1 MWQSIKTRIFA
12 GLLAIVPIAVTFW
25 ILKFLFTFLDS
36 LASPFLKK
44 VGIEIP
50 GLGIILTL
58 LFIFVLG
65 LFITNVL
72 GKTLFNWGEK
82 ILAKLPIVNT
92 IYNTIKQITSAFSG
106 STVKSFQQVIFIQY
120 PREGLWTMCFVTN
133 QSKNENGDTF
143 YHVFVPT
150 TPNPTSGVFI
160 VIPKKDAI
168 HPDISVENGLKAII
182 SGGILD
188 PGNSLSGKL
197 PPNLNKDSNSII

>member
-25 ILKFLFTFLDS
+25 ILKFLFNFLDS

-92 IYNTIKQITSAFSG
+92 IYNNIKQITSAFSG

-168 HPDISVENGLKAII
+168 HPDISVEDGLKAII

-197 PPNLNKDSNSII
+197 PPQS

>member
-25 ILKFLFTFLDS
+25 ILKFLFNFLDS

-65 LFITNVL
+65 LIITNVL

-168 HPDISVENGLKAII
+168 HPDISVEDGLKAII

-197 PPNLNKDSNSII
+197 PPQS

>member
-197 PPNLNKDSNSII
+197 PPQSK

>member
-65 LFITNVL
+65 LIITNVL

-133 QSKNENGDTF
+133 QSTNENGDTF

-168 HPDISVENGLKAII
+168 HPDISVEDGLKAII

-188 PGNSLSGKL
+188 PGNSMSGKL
-197 PPNLNKDSNSII
+197 RPQS

>member
-1 MWQSIKTRIFA
+1 M
-12 GLLAIVPIAVTFW
+12 
-25 ILKFLFTFLDS
+25 LKFLFSFTDG
-36 LASPFLKK
+36 LASPFLRRFG
-44 VGIEIP
+44 VEIP
-50 GLGIILTL
+50 GLGIILTVV
-58 LFIFVLG
+58 FIFTLG
-65 LFITNVL
+65 LFVTNVL
-72 GKTLFNWGEK
+72 GKTLFNWGER

-133 QSKNENGDTF
+133 QSKNDSGEEF

-160 VIPKKDAI
+160 VVPKKDVV

-188 PGNSLSGKL
+188 PGKSLSDRL
-197 PPNLNKDSNSII
+197 PNRP

>member
-1 MWQSIKTRIFA
+1 MWQSIKTRIIA

-65 LFITNVL
+65 LIITNVL

-133 QSKNENGDTF
+133 QSTNENGDTF

-168 HPDISVENGLKAII
+168 HPDISVEDGLKAII

-197 PPNLNKDSNSII
+197 PPQS

>member
-25 ILKFLFTFLDS
+25 ILKFLFNFLDS

-65 LFITNVL
+65 LIITNVL

-133 QSKNENGDTF
+133 QSTNENGDTF

-168 HPDISVENGLKAII
+168 HPDISVEDGLKAII

-197 PPNLNKDSNSII
+197 PPQSQ

>member
-25 ILKFLFTFLDS
+25 ILKFLFNFLDS

-106 STVKSFQQVIFIQY
+106 STVKSFEQVIFIQY

-168 HPDISVENGLKAII
+168 HPDISVEDGLKAII

-197 PPNLNKDSNSII
+197 PPQS

>member
-160 VIPKKDAI
+160 VIPKKDTI
-168 HPDISVENGLKAII
+168 HPAISVEDGLKAII

-197 PPNLNKDSNSII
+197 PPQS

>member
-25 ILKFLFTFLDS
+25 ILKFLFNFLDS

-92 IYNTIKQITSAFSG
+92 IYNTIKQITSAFSA

-197 PPNLNKDSNSII
+197 PPQS